1 MDDIEEKLQ
10 SLLGDPNMMQ
20 KIMNVAQS
28 FSQSQEQPQEVL
40 PDIDLGLLQKVTGL
54 AQQGSIDKNQQALLH
69 ALHPY
74 LSRDRLNKLEKA
86 MRAAKMA
93 RIATSLLGTS
103 R

>member
-28 FSQSQEQPQEVL
+28 FTQSQEQPQEAL
-40 PDIDLGLLQKVTGL
+40 PDIDLGLIQKVTGL
-54 AQQGSIDKNQQALLH
+54 AQQGTIDKNQQALLH

>member
-28 FSQSQEQPQEVL
+28 FTQSQEQPQETL
-40 PDIDLGLLQKVTGL
+40 PDIDLGLIQKVTGL
-54 AQQGSIDKNQQALLH
+54 AQQGTIDKNQQALLH